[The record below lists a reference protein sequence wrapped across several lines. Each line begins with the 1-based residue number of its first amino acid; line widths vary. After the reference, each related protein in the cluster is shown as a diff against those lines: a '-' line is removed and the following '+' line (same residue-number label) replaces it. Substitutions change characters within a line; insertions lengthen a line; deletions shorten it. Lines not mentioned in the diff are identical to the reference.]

1 VLAQIFRLV
10 ERRMLAWYHGLR
22 QAQRAGG

>member
-10 ERRMLAWYHGLR
+10 ERRILAWYHGLR
-22 QAQRAGG
+22 QAQRAG